1 MILGIEFDQL
11 LGYDT
16 LEACLKWINNS
27 QYWWVLKFKNF
38 NLRKRKNGFWI
49 SGEKRQV
56 FAWTGELWRYK
67 SLKITRPEPGVVV
80 VDDGIGEPGVFSPTE
95 LPPPLLETVHKNA
108 EKEAKKRL
116 RKEMSEKKKKE
127 ARETRGTV
135 KKPKKQKEILPGVP
149 APPSKKQKKEIF
161 KKPDPRDKPNSN
173 EPFLL
178 EQSEQSQVDEI
189 LSINLDP
196 SQ

>member
-1 MILGIEFDQL
+1 MILGVEFDIL

-16 LEACLKWINNS
+16 PEACQKWILNGK
-27 QYWWVLKFKNF
+27 YWWVLRLKNF

-67 SLKITRPEPGVVV
+67 SIRVTRPEPGVVIV
-80 VDDGIGEPGVFSPTE
+80 EDGTGDPGVFSPTE

-116 RKEMSEKKKKE
+116 RKESAEKKKQQAKE
-127 ARETRGTV
+127 KRGTI
-135 KKPKKQKEILPGVP
+135 KPKT
-149 APPSKKQKKEIF
+149 KKQKKE
-161 KKPDPRDKPNSN
+161 S
-173 EPFLL
+173 
-178 EQSEQSQVDEI
+178 S
-189 LSINLDP
+189 SIPQQDP
-196 SQ
+196 SELLFPISSEPYPAHPSPLDLNISQ

>member
-1 MILGIEFDQL
+1 MIIGIEFDFL

-16 LEACLKWINNS
+16 PEVCQKWITNS
-27 QYWWVLKFKNF
+27 AYWWALKLKSF

-80 VDDGIGEPGVFSPTE
+80 VEDGTGEPGVFSPTE

-108 EKEAKKRL
+108 EKEAKKRQ
-116 RKEMSEKKKKE
+116 RKDLAEAKKKE
-127 ARETRGTV
+127 AREKKGTL
-135 KKPKKQKEILPGVP
+135 KKQTKKSKKEKELLPGVP
-149 APPSKKQKKEIF
+149 QPKSKKR
-161 KKPDPRDKPNSN
+161 KPESPLSAPT
-173 EPFLL
+173 
-178 EQSEQSQVDEI
+178 SQAVNPLDEMFPI
-189 LSINLDP
+189 DLNP